1 MRWLSVLLAGVL
13 AACSAPGGSA
23 QAYGQGWTAT
33 LEWSPQR
40 PKALQPARLV
50 LRIRDPSG
58 RPLQVEALQA
68 RADMPAMSHEPDR
81 LQFRRTGEGTYEAT
95 HNFSMD
101 GLWRVRVTGTFPAGR
116 LEASFELTVGT
127 P

>member
-1 MRWLSVLLAGVL
+1 VRWLCLLLAVLLAS
-13 AACSAPGGSA
+13 CSVPAGSA
-23 QAYGQGWTAT
+23 EVRGQGWTAT

-50 LRIRDPSG
+50 LRVRDPSG

-68 RADMPAMSHEPDR
+68 RADMPEMSHDPDH

-101 GLWRVRVTGTFPAGR
+101 GLWRVRVTATFPAGR

>member
-1 MRWLSVLLAGVL
+1 VRWLCLLLAVLLAS
-13 AACSAPGGSA
+13 CSVPAGSA
-23 QAYGQGWTAT
+23 EVRGQGWTAT

-50 LRIRDPSG
+50 LRVRDPAG
-58 RPLQVEALQA
+58 RPLPVEALEA
-68 RADMPAMSHEPDR
+68 RADMPEMSHDPDP
-81 LQFRRTGEGTYEAT
+81 LPFQRTAEGTYEAT

-101 GLWRVRVTGTFPAGR
+101 GLWRVRVTGRVPGSR
-116 LEASFELTVGT
+116 LEANFELTVGS

>member
-1 MRWLSVLLAGVL
+1 MRWLCLLLAVLLAS
-13 AACSAPGGSA
+13 CSVPAGSA
-23 QAYGQGWTAT
+23 EVRGQGWTAT

-50 LRIRDPSG
+50 LRVRDPSG

-68 RADMPAMSHEPDR
+68 RADMPEMSHDPDH

-101 GLWRVRVTGTFPAGR
+101 GLWRVRVTATFPAGR

>member
-1 MRWLSVLLAGVL
+1 MRWLSLLLAVLLAG
-13 AACSAPGGSA
+13 CSAPGGSA
-23 QAYGQGWTAT
+23 EVRGQGWTAT

-50 LRIRDPSG
+50 LRIRDLSG
-58 RPLQVEALQA
+58 RPLPVEALEV
-68 RADMPAMSHEPDR
+68 RADMPEMSHDPDR
-81 LQFRRTGEGTYEAT
+81 LQFQRTAEGTYEAT

-101 GLWRVRVTGTFPAGR
+101 GLWRVQVTGTVPGGR
-116 LEASFELTVGT
+116 LEASFELTVGA